1 MARTE
6 HARFFNACEMPEY
19 EELLAIGII
28 AVQVMIKNKTPE
40 QLEKYNAFYL
50 ATAIQWA
57 YSKDCR

>member
-40 QLEKYNAFYL
+40 QLENTMLSIWLLQSNGLFK
-50 ATAIQWA
+50 
-57 YSKDCR
+57 